1 MLSPG
6 PADKA
11 NSETYLELNFFKE
24 QRTENGLKEGKE
36 FASRRLRDSL
46 QKLNLRPSQGTKTEK
61 VRRSSP
67 HDRLV
72 TGPDQVLS
80 WDLLGVP
87 GKETS
92 AIPEPFAQH
101 KSWIP
106 SWAVEKSTFHFKCV
120 QGVVR
125 SE

>member
-1 MLSPG
+1 MLALG

-36 FASRRLRDSL
+36 FASRRLHDSL

-61 VRRSSP
+61 VRRSRP
-67 HDRLV
+67 HHRLV

-80 WDLLGVP
+80 WDLLGFL
-87 GKETS
+87 GKKQGQFQS
-92 AIPEPFAQH
+92 
-101 KSWIP
+101 P
-106 SWAVEKSTFHFKCV
+106 SLSIRAGFLV
-120 QGVVR
+120 GL
-125 SE
+125 